1 MFFYIVIFLLS
12 SLSFIISGRLIVNG
26 LIRVAKF
33 LNWREFVVGFL
44 MMSLA
49 ASLPNLFVG
58 VNSALKGIPELSF
71 GDVVGGN
78 VVDLT
83 LVAALGILLSRGIR
97 AESRMVQMS
106 SFFTL
111 GAAILPLIL
120 AADGEISRID
130 GLVLIFAFLFYGF
143 WLFAKEERFTK
154 IYRDHRNNNE
164 KMFLKNLLGLITGIA
179 LLLLASQGIVSSA
192 LFFAKELAIPL
203 GLVGILIVGLGNVL
217 PETYFAIL
225 SARKKQGWLILG
237 DLMGSVITCATL
249 VLGIVAL
256 ISPIKI
262 VDFSPYFIARAF
274 LIISAVFFLIFLR
287 TGKKLTKKEGLF
299 LLALYITF
307 LLSEIFFAR

>member
-1 MFFYIVIFLLS
+1 
-12 SLSFIISGRLIVNG
+12 FILSGRLIVNG

-58 VNSALKGIPELSF
+58 VSSALKGIPELSF

-83 LVAALGILLSRGIR
+83 LVAALGILLSQGIR

-130 GLVLIFAFLFYGF
+130 GLVLIFAFLFYGL

-154 IYRDHRNNNE
+154 VYRDHPDNN
-164 KMFLKNLLGLITGIA
+164 KSFLKNLLSLILGIA
-179 LLLLASQGIVSSA
+179 LLVWASQGIVNSA
-192 LFFAKELAIPL
+192 IFFAEKLALPI

-217 PETYFAIL
+217 PETYFTVL

-256 ISPIKI
+256 IAPIKI
-262 VDFSPYFIARAF
+262 ADFSPYLLARAF
-274 LIISAVFFLIFLR
+274 LIISAIFFLVFLR
-287 TGKKLTKKEGLF
+287 TGKKLTRKEGLF
-299 LLALYITF
+299 LLGLYITF
-307 LLSEIFFAR
+307 LLSEIFLR

>member
-1 MFFYIVIFLLS
+1 MLFYIIIFLLS
-12 SLSFIISGRLIVNG
+12 SLSFILSGRLIVNG

-58 VNSALKGIPELSF
+58 VGSALKGIPELSF

-130 GLVLIFAFLFYGF
+130 GLVLIFAFLFYGL

-154 IYRDHRNNNE
+154 VYRDHPDNNNTA
-164 KMFLKNLLGLITGIA
+164 FLKNLLSLILGIA
-179 LLLLASQGIVSSA
+179 LLVLASQGIVNSA
-192 LFFAKELAIPL
+192 IFFAEKLALPI

-217 PETYFAIL
+217 PETYFTIL

-256 ISPIKI
+256 IAPIKI
-262 VDFSPYFIARAF
+262 ADFSPYLLARAF
-274 LIISAVFFLIFLR
+274 LIVSAIFFLVFLR
-287 TGKKLTKKEGLF
+287 TGKRLTKKEGLF
-299 LLALYITF
+299 LLGLYIAF
-307 LLSEIFFAR
+307 LLSEIFFR